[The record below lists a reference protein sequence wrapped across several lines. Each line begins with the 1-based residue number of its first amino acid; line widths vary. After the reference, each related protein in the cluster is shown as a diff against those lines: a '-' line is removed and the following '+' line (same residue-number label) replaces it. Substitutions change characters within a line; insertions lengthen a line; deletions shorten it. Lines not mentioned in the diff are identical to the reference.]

1 MAENDMLLPRII
13 GTECEYNLQHSSER
27 SAQLYIAQLAVESA
41 GFVRCGAYMGSAG
54 GSGKLGV
61 DQGHVEFSTGEAL
74 GPASAACEDL
84 AGIDIAGKVITA
96 SGLPHNG
103 MYRFA
108 GTYIPGGKKIAG
120 MYSTAAGATSG
131 YHESYLVER
140 AVTQDPLFDM
150 VIPGSL
156 ASRLWAMGG
165 TLRGEGFV
173 FSQKIWGCGD
183 PPVVRSLDR
192 RVVHGCKPMITV
204 PGSAS
209 DQDVLGDPK
218 TARVEVRMMDPGQ
231 SLVVRYLSLAAT
243 SLTLRL
249 LEHKHLMGGNTR
261 LGQYALHEPAEA
273 AKLFAGDLTLSAAV
287 QTVSGTTVRAVNLQE
302 QYISWFAELA
312 EKVQLPPDESEAI
325 PLLQETNGA
334 LAGSKPADCEYTP
347 LALARLDCA
356 KHHAFVSR
364 DLSQDQVRS
373 DNKLAM
379 ARNLLWDRVLP
390 HGPGYTYWQS
400 IAERDPAAHRVHE
413 HHAAFGLA
421 GRARRRAAYIDSLHP
436 SSATW
441 SSVTANG
448 RVYDMPDAYAG

>member
-1 MAENDMLLPRII
+1 MSENETLLPRII
-13 GTECEYNLQHSSER
+13 GTECEYNLQHSSDR
-27 SAQLYIAQLAVESA
+27 SAQLYVAQLAVESA
-41 GFVRCGAYMGSAG
+41 GFARCGAYMGSAG

-84 AGIDIAGKVITA
+84 GGIDIVGRVVTA
-96 SGLPHNG
+96 SGLPHSG
-103 MYRFA
+103 LYRFA
-108 GTYIPGGKKIAG
+108 GTYIPGGKKMTN
-120 MYSTAAGATSG
+120 MYSTVSGATSG

-140 AVTQDPLFDM
+140 AVTEDPLFDA
-150 VIPGSL
+150 VVPGSL
-156 ASRLWAMGG
+156 ASRLWAMSG
-165 TLRGEGFV
+165 TLRDEGFV

-192 RVVHGCKPMITV
+192 RVIHGRKPMITV
-204 PGSAS
+204 PSSAS
-209 DQDVLGDPK
+209 DQDVLGNPHV
-218 TARVEVRMMDPGQ
+218 ARAEVRMMDPGQ

-249 LEHKHLMGGNTR
+249 LEHKHLMGGSTR
-261 LGQYALHEPAEA
+261 LGQYALRQPAEA
-273 AKLFAGDLTLSAAV
+273 AKLFAGDLTLSAAA
-287 QTVSGTTVRAVNLQE
+287 QTVSGTTIRAVNLQE

-312 EKVQLPPDESEAI
+312 EKVQLPADESEAI
-325 PLLQETNGA
+325 PLLQETNDA

-356 KHHAFVSR
+356 KHHAFVSK
-364 DLSQDQVRS
+364 DLPQQEVRA

-390 HGPGYTYWQS
+390 NGPGYMYWRS
-400 IAERDPAAHRVHE
+400 IAERDPAAHRVRE
-413 HHAAFGLA
+413 HYAAFGLA
-421 GRARRRAAYIDSLHP
+421 GRARRRAAYIDNLQP
-436 SSATW
+436 SSASW

-448 RVYDMPDAYAG
+448 RVYDMPDAYQM